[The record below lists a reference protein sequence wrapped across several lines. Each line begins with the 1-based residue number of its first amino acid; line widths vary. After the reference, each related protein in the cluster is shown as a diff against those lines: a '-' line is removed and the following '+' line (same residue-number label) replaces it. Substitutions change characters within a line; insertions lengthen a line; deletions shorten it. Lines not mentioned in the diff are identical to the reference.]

1 MHTHAHV
8 QNARLRYLCLVVV
21 VHLFFLEHTSFMG
34 RIIVKILFDFIGLT
48 LLVISTS
55 LGEGY
60 FWLCLLG
67 VVFIGTSASFG
78 ETVTLW

>member
-1 MHTHAHV
+1 MHIHIRKHIFFIGYFHT
-8 QNARLRYLCLVVV
+8 LV

-34 RIIVKILFDFIGLT
+34 RIIAKIILDFIGLA
-48 LLVISTS
+48 LLIISTS